1 MNDRPDLAPPA
12 PAVPESPT
20 DVSTAASRSGLLLVG
35 AAVLFFSTSPVL
47 VRWAAVSLS
56 SYEIAAGRLL
66 LAGLLVVSVA
76 ALRGEQLAAPARW
89 PMFVLVGLVAAIHFG
104 AYIGSLS
111 FTTIAHS
118 LALVYT
124 APIFSA
130 LLSWWILG
138 ETLKPR
144 QWAGIVI
151 AVAGVAIMAGF
162 EPRFDRTMLIGDALA
177 LLSAV
182 TFAIYSIAGNRQR
195 HHVSL
200 LVYAGVVYLAGG
212 LWLLPLAAL
221 NFSVHGYTLPAVLSV
236 VALAVIPLGLGHT
249 LYNAALRRMRA
260 TTVNLIATQEV
271 TGGILLAILLLGE
284 IPSLTTLTGIGVTL
298 VGIILV
304 LFKPA

>member
-1 MNDRPDLAPPA
+1 
-12 PAVPESPT
+12 
-20 DVSTAASRSGLLLVG
+20 
-35 AAVLFFSTSPVL
+35 
-47 VRWAAVSLS
+47 
-56 SYEIAAGRLL
+56 
-66 LAGLLVVSVA
+66 
-76 ALRGEQLAAPARW
+76 
-89 PMFVLVGLVAAIHFG
+89 MFVLVGLVAAIHFG

-130 LLSWWILG
+130 LLSWWLLG

-144 QWAGIVI
+144 QWTGIVI
-151 AVAGVAIMAGF
+151 AVTGVAIMAGF

-182 TFAIYSIAGNRQR
+182 TFAIYSIAGHRQR

-200 LVYAGVVYLAGG
+200 LVYAGAIYLAGG

-221 NFSVHGYTLPAVLSV
+221 NFSARGYTLPAILSV
-236 VALAVIPLGLGHT
+236 VALAVIALGVGHT

-260 TTVNLIATQEV
+260 TNVNLIATQEV
-271 TGGILLAILLLGE
+271 TGGILLGILLLGE
-284 IPSLTTLTGIGVTL
+284 IPSLATLTGIGVTL

-304 LFKPA
+304 LFEPA